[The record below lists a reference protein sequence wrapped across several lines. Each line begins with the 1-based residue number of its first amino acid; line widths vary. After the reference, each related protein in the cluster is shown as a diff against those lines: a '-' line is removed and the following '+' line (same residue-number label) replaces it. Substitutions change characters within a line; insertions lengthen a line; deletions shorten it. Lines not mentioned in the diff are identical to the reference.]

1 MYGNPETTT
10 GGRALKYYA
19 SVRIDVR
26 RVEALKV
33 GGEVVGNRT
42 RAKVVKNKV
51 APPFKEAEFDIM
63 FGQGIS
69 KMGEMVD
76 IAVKLGIVNKS
87 GAWFSYGDIRLG
99 QGRDNAKE
107 YFKANPALAKEV
119 EEKVFAAVEEAKN
132 KGMNAL
138 SDKKKPGK
146 TVINTAAAEKEEPA
160 EKPVTKRRSANIDID
175 VE

>member
-1 MYGNPETTT
+1 
-10 GGRALKYYA
+10 
-19 SVRIDVR
+19 
-26 RVEALKV
+26 
-33 GGEVVGNRT
+33 
-42 RAKVVKNKV
+42 
-51 APPFKEAEFDIM
+51 
-63 FGQGIS
+63 
-69 KMGEMVD
+69 MGEMVD

>member
-1 MYGNPETTT
+1 
-10 GGRALKYYA
+10 
-19 SVRIDVR
+19 
-26 RVEALKV
+26 
-33 GGEVVGNRT
+33 
-42 RAKVVKNKV
+42 
-51 APPFKEAEFDIM
+51 M

-69 KMGEMVD
+69 KLGEIVD
-76 IAVKLGIVNKS
+76 IGAKMGIVNKS

-107 YFKANPALAKEV
+107 YLKRNPEVAKEI
-119 EEKVFAAVEEAKN
+119 EDKVFAAIEEAKN
-132 KGMNAL
+132 SGFNPL

-146 TVINTAAAEKEEPA
+146 TVVSTTATEPKKEEEAPA